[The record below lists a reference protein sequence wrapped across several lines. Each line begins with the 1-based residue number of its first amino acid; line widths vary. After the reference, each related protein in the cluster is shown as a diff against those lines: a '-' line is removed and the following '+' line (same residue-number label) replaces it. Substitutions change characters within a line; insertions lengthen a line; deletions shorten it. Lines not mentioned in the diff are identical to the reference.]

1 MRSSLLLILLGIVF
15 ALAVEGGVW
24 LVASDCR
31 TNHLTIISDL
41 PRDLTAKVSVGAQQ
55 VWAGRGRNTLRADF
69 IKEQSGEGNFTVAT
83 GNGLTFERGY
93 LESFDGFEHV
103 LIIEEERVSYGPVS
117 LGLLHEA
124 KDRLRC
130 AAQGRFR

>member
-1 MRSSLLLILLGIVF
+1 MRRSLLLIFLGIAF

-24 LVASDCR
+24 LVASDCQ
-31 TNHLTIISDL
+31 TNHVTIISDL
-41 PRDLTAKVSVGAQQ
+41 PKDMTARVSVGAQK
-55 VWAGRGRNTLRADF
+55 VWAGRGRSALRADF
-69 IKEQSGEGNFTVAT
+69 IKEHSGEGNFTVAT

-103 LIIEEERVSYGPVS
+103 LIIEDERVSYSPVS
-117 LGLLHEA
+117 LGLLNEA